1 MGSIIGLIILV
12 LVIIAFFKVTAFAA
26 RMGLGVLALL
36 ALLLI
41 IVPLMAT

>member
-12 LVIIAFFKVTAFAA
+12 LVIIAFFKVTAFAM
-26 RMGLGVLALL
+26 RLGLGVLAVI

-41 IVPLMAT
+41 IVPLMT